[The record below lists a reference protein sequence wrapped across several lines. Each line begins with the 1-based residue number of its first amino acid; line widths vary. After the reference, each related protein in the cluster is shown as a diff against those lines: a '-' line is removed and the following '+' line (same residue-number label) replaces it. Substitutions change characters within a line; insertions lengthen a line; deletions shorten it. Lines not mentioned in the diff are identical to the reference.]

1 MTDREERQH
10 VIEVLKQMRLDYEDF
25 WEEND
30 TEEIKAFNYAIA
42 SIETDL
48 KYDLLYEE
56 TSGQADKND
65 LGVSSGLDK
74 NSKKLEK
81 GTPKNDLGVDCIIRA
96 EAIKCLECDF
106 DITGKENMKT
116 VVNYINSAH
125 DKIVNLPSVTPQEP
139 KTGHWIEEFND
150 LEGEVRFTCSS
161 CGKYQLFGTDF
172 CYHCGSDNRE
182 VEE

>member
-81 GTPKNDLGVDCIIRA
+81 DFCESDCISREQAKAAIR
-96 EAIKCLECDF
+96 
-106 DITGKENMKT
+106 
-116 VVNYINSAH
+116 
-125 DKIVNLPSVTPQEP
+125 DKFKDLPSRVEINTILNELPQVTPQEP
-139 KTGHWIEEFND
+139 KIGHKVSGD
-150 LEGEVRFTCSS
+150 
-161 CGKYQLFGTDF
+161 LFGGLYCSECMTYVNEYF
-172 CYHCGSDNRE
+172 NYCPHCGAKMVDLQESE
-182 VEE
+182 G